1 MDQRSGLKQN
11 ISKVLNKRHNVNR
24 TSMIVDQFLASNL
37 QTVLRYHLA
46 TSLEANRIPEDSL
59 RKYLA
64 TFPCLRSFVGQ
75 LDVSS
80 SQPTG
85 SSGGGGGLAI
95 SSVGMWSWVRF
106 LPPPKLDFR

>member
-11 ISKVLNKRHNVNR
+11 ISKVLNERHNVNR

-80 SQPTG
+80 SQPNG
-85 SSGGGGGLAI
+85 SSGGGGLAI

-106 LPPPKLDFR
+106 LPPLNVDFR